1 LLLNHVS
8 LGIPG
13 PSTHRDEVE
22 AIARQSPMPIAIH
35 SLADVL
41 SQTRLLRGKVIV
53 GFVGDKI
60 DDIAAQYED
69 MRWWI
74 SKEGLNMA
82 IVPPAAAKLS
92 RFDELAGKLFVD
104 RRKDGKL
111 SKESL
116 MVIAKELDAAG
127 FRLREQLQ
135 PAQWKP
141 ISVHN
146 RKYAKHPIKSFKD
159 ACQPRYVRSVRRR
172 LYVARDRYLDA
183 NSPGSSLPGVS

>member
-1 LLLNHVS
+1 
-8 LGIPG
+8 
-13 PSTHRDEVE
+13 
-22 AIARQSPMPIAIH
+22 MPIAIH
-35 SLADVL
+35 SLADAL
-41 SQTRLLRGKVIV
+41 SRTKLLRGKVIF
-53 GFVGDKI
+53 GFAGDEIDKI
-60 DDIAAQYED
+60 ADQYED

-74 SKEGLNMA
+74 SKDGLHMA

-104 RRKDGKL
+104 RRKDGRL

-127 FRLREQLQ
+127 FLLREQLQ

-141 ISVHN
+141 ISEHN
-146 RKYAKHPIKSFKD
+146 QKHARHAIKSFKD
-159 ACQPRYVRSVRRR
+159 ACQPLFVRSVRRR

-183 NSPGSSLPGVS
+183 NSPGSSLPRASIGPARTTLA